1 MLKTLKQKDTDYQF
15 PTEALYTRKREW
27 GWKLSKR
34 RNTHAHTARWE
45 EQNEWKI
52 SKQQYF
58 RRDGENN
65 STKKAKAKVNFK
77 MRKNISRIL
86 CDAFFLLA
94 KIICSRTYCEV
105 QPPFWLAFILRMG
118 QIFRRQEKI
127 YSMKSIAET
136 DSNRRTFEYVVGTKL
151 LTLD

>member
-15 PTEALYTRKREW
+15 PTEALYTRKRVGVEIEQEE
-27 GWKLSKR
+27 K
-34 RNTHAHTARWE
+34 HTYTTQWE
-45 EQNEWKI
+45 EQNEWKT

-77 MRKNISRIL
+77 MRKNIFRIL
-86 CDAFFLLA
+86 CGAFFLLA
-94 KIICSRTYCEV
+94 KIRCSWTYCEV

-118 QIFRRQEKI
+118 QISRRQEKI
-127 YSMKSIAET
+127 SCMKSIAET
-136 DSNRRTFEYVVGTKL
+136 DSNRSTFEYMIGTKL